1 MRMQTGSFKKMLV
14 CFTDSPPPP
23 PPPFSFFL
31 RLITVFDTLMM
42 TSAIE
47 LDTLIGQGFEQHRRP
62 F

>member
-1 MRMQTGSFKKMLV
+1 MRMQTVFFFNV
-14 CFTDSPPPP
+14 RF
-23 PPPFSFFL
+23 PPFFFSFSFL

-47 LDTLIGQGFEQHRRP
+47 LDTLIGQGFEKHRRP